1 MILLKK
7 DTKNLPNIIIDTN
20 ILFSALYSKSGNEF
34 MLFEMANNGSCNL
47 LILDH
52 VIMEINRVFEKKSI
66 QKEKLYELFDTF
78 ENLTICGLTKISDK
92 EIKLSK
98 DVITDPGD
106 RPIFIFVKRN
116 IDVNNNSFFVSGD
129 EIFFQKKV
137 QTLLKNRVM
146 TTKQAIDFLSK

>member
-1 MILLKK
+1 MLKK

-129 EIFFQKKV
+129 KIFFQKKV